1 MDVKELREQDISQ
14 LNETLMTLLKEHLE
28 LRMQH
33 KTAQLSDSSKLG
45 KTKRSIA
52 QVKTIMKEK
61 QAWVIIK

>member
-1 MDVKELREQDISQ
+1 MDVKELREQDVSQ

-61 QAWVIIK
+61 QA

>member
-45 KTKRSIA
+45 KTKRSI
-52 QVKTIMKEK
+52 MKEK
-61 QAWVIIK
+61 QA

>member
-1 MDVKELREQDISQ
+1 MDVKELRDQDISA
-14 LNETLMTLLKEHLE
+14 LNETLMTLLKEHFE

-61 QAWVIIK
+61 QA